1 VRSSRGRPAL
11 LLLAASLLLA
21 CGDPA
26 SSDVSAGTREREV
39 AAPAAQRVRVAEVRR
54 GSLQGLSGVTGITRP
69 FRSATAAAEVGAR
82 VVERHVEPG
91 VDVEAGDPL
100 VSLDDTHL
108 KIAVDEAR
116 AVLQAREV
124 DLAEASRELTRGEEL
139 ARQGAISDGRH
150 DSLRFAAQRARSAR
164 DLAAATLRRAERAR
178 ADAVVRAPFA
188 GSVERVAVQVGDV
201 LAPGTAVAEIAD
213 FGRVRMVA
221 GVTAA
226 EAAELRPGITAS
238 VSIPALGGYRTTA
251 PIHSVGQMADPA
263 TGTYPV
269 ELWLDN
275 AERRMREGMVG
286 QLELPTPEGQTGV
299 IAPRAAILRNG
310 GLAVYV
316 VEVRDGRPRAVVRP
330 VRAGRVQGELIELLE
345 GVEPG
350 ERVVVDGQFALV
362 DGAAVFVDAPTSEG
376 APAETTWND

>member
-1 VRSSRGRPAL
+1 VIAAL
-11 LLLAASLLLA
+11 LLPA

-26 SSDVSAGTREREV
+26 SSDVSSGAREREV

-54 GSLQGLSGVTGITRP
+54 GSLDGLAGVTGITRP

-91 VDVEAGDPL
+91 LDVEAGDPL

-108 KIAVDEAR
+108 AIAVEEAR
-116 AVLQAREV
+116 ASLEARKV
-124 DLAEASRELTRGEEL
+124 DLAEASRELSRGEEL
-139 ARQGAISDGRH
+139 VAQGAISDGRH
-150 DSLRFAAQRARSAR
+150 DNLRFSTQRARSAR
-164 DLAAATLRRAERAR
+164 DLAAATLRRAERAK

-188 GSVERVAVQVGDV
+188 GTVERVEVQVGDV
-201 LAPGTAVAEIAD
+201 LAPGAPVAEIAD
-213 FGRVRMVA
+213 FSQVRMVA

-251 PIHSVGQMADPA
+251 PIHSVGQMADPK

-275 AERRMREGMVG
+275 AARRIREGMVG
-286 QLELPTPEGQTGV
+286 QLELPTPEGRASV
-299 IAPRAAILRNG
+299 IAPRAAILRKG

-316 VEVRDGRPRAVVRP
+316 VETREGQPRAVARA
-330 VRAGRVQGELIELLE
+330 VRAGRVQGDLIELLE

-350 ERVVVDGQFALV
+350 ERVVVEGQFALV
-362 DGAAVFVDAPTSEG
+362 DGAAVFVDEPTADS
-376 APAETTWND
+376 ATSETTWND